1 MRKKIK
7 SLIISLIVVFFINL
21 VLNCFLLVS
30 IYNVR
35 QKYSDIL
42 NTYVQMEEK
51 MGTLGEG
58 IYRMQSLTL
67 AVMITNGEE
76 TRKEYIEN
84 IDELEKENFEIIEY
98 IGKNLKGTDDE
109 DVFYSLYTDY
119 LYFSSERAAVI
130 NLGSTD
136 AAHYYVNTILEL
148 KIKDMNS
155 SLNKLDKI
163 IENKIIDAK
172 QEINTSNAINR
183 ISIGVVVTVSIL
195 CMISLVVYFIKYSG
209 KIVDTFDNEKRNHE
223 KAIIAM
229 QQKTITDLAE
239 LVESRDGDTGTHV
252 KNTATYV
259 EMIAK
264 QLAKDSIYKDGMTDE
279 YIGLLKRFAPL
290 HDVGKIVVSDTILLK
305 PARLTP
311 EEFEIMKTH
320 TTEGGKIIDS
330 ILNGIESEENVQI
343 ARNIARHHHE
353 KWNGKGY
360 PDGIA
365 GDAIPLC
372 ARIMSVADV
381 FDALISKRCY
391 KDSFSMEDAY
401 RIITEERGQQFD
413 PTVVDAFM
421 EIRKDIEEYLEIKE
435 NK

>member
-1 MRKKIK
+1 MKKKIK

-42 NTYVQMEEK
+42 NSYVQMEEK

-67 AVMITNGEE
+67 SAMITNGEE

-183 ISIGVVVTVSIL
+183 ISIGVVVTVSIF
-195 CMISLVVYFIKYSG
+195 CMISLVMYFIKYSG